1 MTTTE
6 GRTRLDG
13 GVVIG
18 VDVGGTFT
26 DCAVIDETGRVRVGK
41 VPTTPEDRSI
51 GFFGAIN
58 EVARGLSLTLG
69 ELFGRC
75 HRLVHGT
82 TTGTNAIVTR
92 TGARV
97 GLLTSAGHGDV
108 MYIMKG
114 TGRTAGVPAD
124 ELMDLVAS
132 RSKPSPIV
140 PKNLIVEVPER
151 VDRHG
156 RVLAPLDR
164 DTAFAK
170 VSELL
175 ALEVEAIAISLLWS
189 VKNPAH
195 EHMLAGAVRS
205 LAPDM
210 FVSCG
215 SDLSSTAGEYP
226 RTSTAVMNAYIGPLM
241 GRYVDAIERG
251 ARRHGYRGNV
261 LFSQCAGGAVLAEEA
276 RRAPILTLN
285 SGPVAGVM
293 GSLQFAK
300 EIDEPDVLTTDMG
313 GTTFDVSLIQRHAAS
328 LSDSAR
334 VEKFELSLPI
344 LDVESIG
351 AGGGSIAW
359 VDASN
364 RLNVGPRSAGAEPGP
379 ACYGRGGKEPTV
391 TDADVVLGFIDP
403 SAFLHGEAQLDVG
416 AAERAL
422 AGVGARVGLDI
433 YQTAAGISRIINAK
447 MAGLLRRSSE
457 FRGVDP
463 RRLTMLAFG
472 GAGPVH
478 AAMCAREA
486 GIRRVVIPLPDV
498 APVWSAAGAANADIT
513 NVYLESQ
520 LHLMPIDPQLV
531 EATFARI
538 SLAAT
543 KTLQEQGFAEDDTV
557 LARSVRMKYAVQV
570 YDIDVPVAGPVSGAE
585 DIQSMLDSFEE
596 AYAKR
601 FGRNAGFREGGVHV
615 TGFQVRASGVT
626 RKLPLVATAREPG
639 AAFEESSR
647 RVYWPE
653 LGDWVEAAVLRTT
666 GRWSSLERILT
677 GPALVEL
684 PNTVIVVP
692 PGMTAT
698 MRSDGAVVVE

>member
-1 MTTTE
+1 VRP
-6 GRTRLDG
+6 GGADG
-13 GVVIG
+13 NVVIG
-18 VDVGGTFT
+18 VDIGGTFT
-26 DCAVIDETGRVRVGK
+26 DCVVIDEAGRVHVGK
-41 VPTTPEDRSI
+41 VPTTPQDRSL
-51 GFFGAIN
+51 GFFTAID
-58 EVARGLSLTLG
+58 EVARGLGLTLG
-69 ELFGRC
+69 ELLGRC

-97 GLLTSAGHGDV
+97 GLLTTAGHADV

-132 RSKPSPIV
+132 RAKPAPIV

-151 VDRHG
+151 IDRHG

-164 DTAFAK
+164 GTAFAK

-175 ALEVEAIAISLLWS
+175 ALDVEAVAISLLWS

-195 EHMLAGAVRS
+195 ELLLEDAVRA
-205 LAPDM
+205 LAPTI

-215 SDLSSTAGEYP
+215 SALSGTVGEYP

-241 GRYVDAIERG
+241 THYVDAIEQG
-251 ARRHGYRGNV
+251 ARRRGYRGTV
-261 LFSQCAGGAVLAEEA
+261 LFSQCAGGAILAEEA

-285 SGPVAGVM
+285 SGPVAGVV
-293 GSLQFAK
+293 GSLQFAQ
-300 EIDEPDVLTTDMG
+300 EIGEPDVLTTDMG
-313 GTTFDVSLIQRHAAS
+313 GTTFDVSLIQHHGAS
-328 LSDSAR
+328 LSDTAR
-334 VEKFELSLPI
+334 VERFELSLPV

-359 VDASN
+359 VDESS

-379 ACYGRGGKEPTV
+379 ACYGRGGLEPTV

-403 SAFLHGEAQLDVG
+403 STFLHGEARLDVE

-422 AGVGARVGLDI
+422 AALGAKVGLRI
-433 YQTAAGISRIINAK
+433 HETAAGICRIVDAK

-478 AAMCAREA
+478 AAVCARQT
-486 GIRRVVIPLPDV
+486 GIRRVVVPPPDV

-520 LHLMPIDPQLV
+520 LHLMPMDPELL

-538 SLAAT
+538 SLTAT
-543 KTLQEQGFAEDDTV
+543 KRLQDQGFAEDEIV
-557 LARSVRMKYAVQV
+557 VRRSVRMKYAVQV
-570 YDIDVPVAGPVSGAE
+570 YDIEVPVGGPVSAA
-585 DIQSMLDSFEE
+585 DDVQRVLDTFEE
-596 AYAKR
+596 AYAQR
-601 FGRNAGFREGGVHV
+601 FGHNAGFREGGVHV
-615 TGFQVRASGVT
+615 TGFQVRAFGVT
-626 RKLPLVATAREPG
+626 QKRPLTAPGHEEG
-639 AAFEESSR
+639 AAFDESSR

-653 LGDWVEAAVLRTT
+653 LGDWVQTPVLRTS
-666 GRWSSLERILT
+666 GRWGAERVVD
-677 GPALVEL
+677 GPTLVGL

-698 MRSDGAVVVE
+698 MRRDGAVAIE

>member
-1 MTTTE
+1 MRPAAVT
-6 GRTRLDG
+6 GD
-13 GVVIG
+13 VVIG
-18 VDVGGTFT
+18 VDIGGTFT
-26 DCAVIDETGRVRVGK
+26 DCAVIDETGRVHVGK
-41 VPTTPEDRSI
+41 VPTTPQDRSL
-51 GFFGAIN
+51 GFFNAID
-58 EVARGLSLTLG
+58 EVARGLGLTLG
-69 ELFGRC
+69 ELLGRC

-97 GLLTSAGHGDV
+97 GLLTTAGHADV

-132 RSKPSPIV
+132 RAKPAPIV

-151 VDRHG
+151 IDRHG

-164 DTAFAK
+164 DTAVAK
-170 VSELL
+170 ASELL
-175 ALEVEAIAISLLWS
+175 ALGVEAIAISLLWS

-195 EHMLAGAVRS
+195 ELLLVDAVRE
-205 LAPDM
+205 LAPEI
-210 FVSCG
+210 FLSCG
-215 SDLSSTAGEYP
+215 STLSATVGEYP

-241 GRYVDAIERG
+241 THYVDAIEDG

-261 LFSQCAGGAVLAEEA
+261 LFSQCSGGAILAEEA

-300 EIDEPDVLTTDMG
+300 EIREPSVLTTDMG
-313 GTTFDVSLIQRHAAS
+313 GTTYDVSLIQHDTAS
-328 LSDSAR
+328 LSDTAR

-359 VDASN
+359 TDESN

-379 ACYGRGGKEPTV
+379 ACYGRGGQEPTV

-403 SAFLHGEAQLDVG
+403 DTFLHGEVRLDVE
-416 AAERAL
+416 ASERAL
-422 AGVGARVGLDI
+422 AALGATVGLDI
-433 YQTAAGISRIINAK
+433 QQTAAGICRIVDAK

-478 AAMCAREA
+478 AAMCARQA
-486 GIRRVVIPLPDV
+486 GIRRVVVPPPAV

-520 LHLMPIDPQLV
+520 LHLMPMDPELLH
-531 EATFARI
+531 ANFARI
-538 SLAAT
+538 SLTAT
-543 KTLQEQGFAEDDTV
+543 KRLQDQGFSEDEIV
-557 LARSVRMKYAVQV
+557 VRQSVRMKYAVQV
-570 YDIDVPVAGPVSGAE
+570 YDIEVPLEGPVCGA
-585 DIQSMLDSFEE
+585 DDVQRILDSFDE
-596 AYAKR
+596 AYAQR
-601 FGRNAGFREGGVHV
+601 FGHNAGFREGGVHV
-615 TGFQVRASGVT
+615 TGFQVVAFGTTNKR
-626 RKLPLVATAREPG
+626 PLTGLARGAG
-639 AAFEESSR
+639 AAFDESSR
-647 RVYWPE
+647 RVYWPD
-653 LGDWVEAAVLRTT
+653 LGDWVRTPVLRTS
-666 GRWSSLERILT
+666 GRWEAERVMG

-692 PGMTAT
+692 AGMTAT
-698 MRSDGAVVVE
+698 LRRDGAVAIE